1 MIRRALRPVLAA
13 VALLLALAPDT
24 AAADPSRTEVQ
35 LAREAVAT
43 FAGGCFWCM
52 EPPLDAVPGVLSTT
66 SGYMGGHVAN
76 PTYKQVSAGR
86 SGHAEV
92 VQVRYDPDQ
101 VDYATLLEVFWRN
114 VDPVTPNRQF
124 CDAGHQYRSAIFVH
138 TPEQERL
145 ALASK
150 ESLERSGRFDRPIV
164 TEILP
169 ARTFWPAEDYHQDY
183 YRTNPVRYKFYRW
196 NCGRDA
202 RLEELWG
209 PGAD

>member
-1 MIRRALRPVLAA
+1 VIRRALRPVLAA

-76 PTYKQVSAGR
+76 PTYKQVTAGR